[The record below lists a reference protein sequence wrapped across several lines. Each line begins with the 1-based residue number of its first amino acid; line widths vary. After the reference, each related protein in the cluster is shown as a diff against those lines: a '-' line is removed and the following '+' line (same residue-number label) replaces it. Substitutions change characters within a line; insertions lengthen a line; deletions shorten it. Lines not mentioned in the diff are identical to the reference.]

1 MILFFSFI
9 LSEIYDASSIENE
22 ISDLAISPHFSLLSK
37 ERKKDY
43 IKENNKIIADLIE
56 ANIII
61 SEYPQIEKCEI
72 MINELLNNDNALNE
86 IRIMG
91 VLMLNILKD
100 IDSDDIEKKKKVNE
114 HYQWLKKSYSQLYK
128 KYYHQ
133 MEY

>member
-1 MILFFSFI
+1 
-9 LSEIYDASSIENE
+9 
-22 ISDLAISPHFSLLSK
+22 
-37 ERKKDY
+37 
-43 IKENNKIIADLIE
+43 
-56 ANIII
+56 
-61 SEYPQIEKCEI
+61 

>member
-61 SEYPQIEKCEI
+61 SE
-72 MINELLNNDNALNE
+72 
-86 IRIMG
+86 
-91 VLMLNILKD
+91 
-100 IDSDDIEKKKKVNE
+100 
-114 HYQWLKKSYSQLYK
+114 
-128 KYYHQ
+128 
-133 MEY
+133 